1 MKNKH
6 LVFLFLFT
14 LLIGLAVRRA
24 PWRDTAFFQAN
35 LLKADTAAVQRI
47 DIASPGHHGLI
58 LMRNELG
65 WEAEQQ
71 GRSTRV
77 PPDIAQKILAELGGL
92 RSIRIVKTDRPDTL
106 GFSQGTAIKMVVYYS
121 NKETDFL
128 SIGWETIENGQ
139 PATFVLLRRHEG
151 IYLAEN
157 QLRAIFS
164 KTLKDFR
171 NAAAIKFNTADVRNF
186 SIYGQNLDSLCFQK
200 NDALGSWVSPLLGR
214 TVSDSSVQKW
224 LVKIAS
230 LQKLPFAD
238 LYDESHANKTFF
250 TEIKFGLG
258 GQTAPLN
265 LKIYRFKTTN
275 LPEEMPD
282 KPLDRSLFAPYV
294 LYFSQYPTN
303 YFALSDTSL
312 LRQICRPF

>member
-6 LVFLFLFT
+6 LVSLFLFT

-47 DIASPGHHGLI
+47 EIGCPGHQGLI
-58 LMRNELG
+58 LTRNELG

-77 PPDIAQKILAELGGL
+77 PPDIAQKMLAELGAL

-106 GFSQGTAIKMVVYYS
+106 GFSQGTAIKMIVYYS

-128 SIGWETIENGQ
+128 SIGWETIEHGQ
-139 PATFVLLRRHEG
+139 PATFVLLRRHGG

-171 NAAAIKFNTADVRNF
+171 NAVAIKFNTAEVQNF
-186 SIYGQNLDSLCFQK
+186 SIYGQNLDSLAFQK
-200 NDALGSWVSPLLGR
+200 NDSMGRWVSPLFDR
-214 TVSDSSVQKW
+214 AISDASVQNW
-224 LVKIAS
+224 LLKIVS

-238 LYDESHANKTFF
+238 LFDESHANKTFF
-250 TEIKFGLG
+250 AEIKLGFGA
-258 GQTAPLN
+258 QTAPLG
-265 LKIYRFKTTN
+265 LKIYQLKTTN

-282 KPLDRSLFAPYV
+282 RPLDHSLFAPYV

-312 LRQICRPF
+312 LGQISRPF